1 MRICLLFHREYR
13 NMIVDIFQVRFEMSV
28 MNPGDLCCFSEVY
41 PARDALGGA
50 GMDVKGSRKFA

>member
-1 MRICLLFHREYR
+1 
-13 NMIVDIFQVRFEMSV
+13 MIVDIFQVRFEMSV